1 MAKTF
6 QFYGKEIIDPGV
18 YSKIVTVG
26 GANPTPDGA
35 NALVI
40 IAEAISGVEFGTLVT
55 GTTLSDFKKIL
66 GDEGPA
72 IEAVFKAQNASPSL
86 SPAQDIRVFNPRALV
101 QSTGTIETVAAGAD
115 AITVKSRI
123 YGAPGNSVNIVL
135 ASTLC
140 TVSFPWSEDNLEQTI
155 DNPVMDII
163 MPSGFVTITGTTI
176 AVGLTGALTVFTFT
190 DYPKL
195 IDLITAIESA
205 VPAATITKDVNTSDN
220 QSTSGL
226 FDQLSG
232 ENAISTLTTLKGDL
246 KQLFDFLDAG
256 VPDIE
261 ATLLAT
267 ATTAVDDFD
276 LTLAGGTS
284 GTDPDATQWGKV
296 YDELQSQT
304 IAVTCPIADGIPTPY
319 DETLTKAIMSL
330 DEQHAV
336 SMNQPDQRGKKR
348 QSFISAHGG
357 YGWNGQFVARPAD
370 ADAVAALGNLHN
382 SEYSQ
387 FFSDGLNAIT
397 QKGVEYGQ
405 LPCYF
410 AVQCASMFVGG
421 LASRVLTSQLVT
433 ALKATISYDFDDRK
447 KIHKASVIIPT
458 TDGGVTTIRQF
469 YTSWKST
476 SEPMKTVPSR
486 VRCVNLSSNDIDRKL
501 EEWMKGYQ
509 GRGESPYNAEGRTF
523 IKRVLESHQNKSI
536 NWVESFGVIEFSS
549 SGIKFTY
556 NVADHVVPRIP
567 EYGFGTVESLNV

>member
-26 GANPTPDGA
+26 GALPTPDGA

-101 QSTGTIETVAAGAD
+101 QSTGTIETTSGGDD

-123 YGAPGNSVNIVL
+123 YGAPGNSVNVVL

-155 DNPVMDII
+155 DNPIMDII

-195 IDLITAIESA
+195 VDLITAIESA

-232 ENAISTLTTLKGDL
+232 ENAITALTTLKGDL

-276 LTLAGGTS
+276 LTLTGGTS
-284 GTDPDATQWGKV
+284 GIDPDATQWGLV
-296 YDELQSQT
+296 YDQSQT
-304 IAVTCPIADGIPTPY
+304 LAVTCPIADGIPTPY
-319 DETLTKAIMSL
+319 DETLTKAVMSL
-330 DEQHAV
+330 DEQHSV
-336 SMNQPDQRGKKR
+336 SMNQPDKRGKKR
-348 QSFISAHGG
+348 TSFISAHGG

-382 SEYSQ
+382 SDHSQ
-387 FFSDGLNAIT
+387 FFSDGVNAIS
-397 QKGVEYGQ
+397 QKGIEYGQ

-421 LASRVLTSQLVT
+421 LASRVLTSQPVT
-433 ALKATISYDFDDRK
+433 AIKATIKYDFDDRK
-447 KIHKASVIIPT
+447 KIHKASVIIPI
-458 TDGGVTTIRQF
+458 TDGVTTIRQF

-486 VRCVNLSSNDIDRKL
+486 IRCVDLSSNDIDRKL
-501 EEWMKGYQ
+501 EEWMKGFQADGISPQNAQ
-509 GRGESPYNAEGRTF
+509 GKTF
-523 IKRVLESHQNKSI
+523 IKRVLESHQKKTI
-536 NWVESFGVIEFSS
+536 NWVESFGEITFSS
-549 SGIKFTY
+549 SGIEFEY